1 MALAFSMM
9 QNDRLV
15 DVRGPNAYL
24 DPLQSLE
31 SAGAQPPY
39 MLAHGKTDTSVS
51 NNAPLAIES

>member
-1 MALAFSMM
+1 MM